1 MDLSQLQLPSWQAWW
16 SPWAGNPLGVWMEDA
31 QGYLTKL
38 TFSLVAPHLLPN
50 KLSLNNH
57 PQCFQDQGSDW
68 HMFLF
73 LILLRNA
80 TGSLRATWAVTP
92 TDQARHDEKAGG
104 CYVGICKF
112 CESLLCLF
120 LYFQESSDLGLI
132 FEPERAHMAPQI
144 YTFKKIV
151 IERVLFPVDH
161 CNVIWIP
168 KTLPFPGKTSPW
180 SRLNSR
186 GKGNENKKHTL

>member
-1 MDLSQLQLPSWQAWW
+1 MDLSQLQPPSWQAWW

-31 QGYLTKL
+31 QGYFTKL
-38 TFSLVAPHLLPN
+38 AFSLVAPHLLPN

-80 TGSLRATWAVTP
+80 TGSLRATWAITP
-92 TDQARHDEKAGG
+92 TDQGGHDEKVGG

-112 CESLLCLF
+112 CESLLCIF

-132 FEPERAHMAPQI
+132 FEPERTHLAPQI

-151 IERVLFPVDH
+151 I
-161 CNVIWIP
+161 
-168 KTLPFPGKTSPW
+168 
-180 SRLNSR
+180 
-186 GKGNENKKHTL
+186 